1 MSPTYFCL
9 CWTELFDNVTFHTEQ
24 VLHLQSYVVSLSAE
38 WLSSQ
43 AGQQAVMWQV
53 CAASD
58 SRGEALAQDSWSTSQ
73 QRVKE
78 LRSWGMQRLAGE
90 EHACTVLI
98 AIEMNTWF
106 PPAEVVHCLC
116 FQDYLCKENK
126 KKKKKENI
134 SDRGY
139 GFTINPLCGSMA
151 VWKCWRPTIPLGT
164 G

>member
-1 MSPTYFCL
+1 MSPTYFCF
-9 CWTELFDNVTFHTEQ
+9 CWTELFANVAFHTEQ
-24 VLHLQSYVVSLSAE
+24 VLHLQSYVVSLSVE

-73 QRVKE
+73 QRVKK

-90 EHACTVLI
+90 EHVRMVLF
-98 AIEMNTWF
+98 AIEMNTWL

-116 FQDYLCKENK
+116 FQDYLCKEK
-126 KKKKKENI
+126 KKKRERI
-134 SDRGY
+134 SLTGDMDL
-139 GFTINPLCGSMA
+139 PL
-151 VWKCWRPTIPLGT
+151 IPYVEAWLFGNA
-164 G
+164 GAPHFH